1 VLVLAASEVALLA
14 RVTRSGGAARAR
26 EGPRAHRE
34 SQGTRTNGASGPSLV
49 LALVLLVSA
58 SVVIGHLA
66 EWPAYARVESRQA
79 TNVATPVAQVGPER
93 DCGEI
98 RFR

>member
-1 VLVLAASEVALLA
+1 
-14 RVTRSGGAARAR
+14 
-26 EGPRAHRE
+26 
-34 SQGTRTNGASGPSLV
+34 V